1 MKLPE
6 SLYEKFGVEFQMG
19 QIIFCEFEPGNE
31 CYFILEG
38 KVRIVKN
45 VHHAQKTMDIIGEG
59 SFFGEMAILEAAPRS
74 ASAIAIQKTRALK
87 FTSNN
92 FDALMNSQPQLAY
105 SLLLI
110 FASRIYDA
118 KRRLQ
123 ILLLKDPQIKVSD
136 VFLMLSEKDP
146 HYGKVSEMIFPISV
160 DDVASWCSLPV
171 GDVQRIINLLVK
183 RGKVEL
189 HADRIIVHNIND
201 FSRSVAAHRRS
212 VSKS

>member
-6 SLYEKFGVEFQMG
+6 SLYEKFGIEFQTE

-38 KVRIVKN
+38 KVRIIKN

-74 ASAIAIQKTRALK
+74 ASALAIQKTRALK
-87 FTSNN
+87 FTSNS

-105 SLLLI
+105 SLLLT
-110 FASRIYDA
+110 FASRIHDA

-123 ILLLKDPQIKVSD
+123 ILLLKDPQMKVSD

-171 GDVQRIINLLVK
+171 GDVQRIIDLFVK

-189 HADRIIVHNIND
+189 HPDRIVVHNIND
-201 FSRSVAAHRRS
+201 FGRLVSAQRRN